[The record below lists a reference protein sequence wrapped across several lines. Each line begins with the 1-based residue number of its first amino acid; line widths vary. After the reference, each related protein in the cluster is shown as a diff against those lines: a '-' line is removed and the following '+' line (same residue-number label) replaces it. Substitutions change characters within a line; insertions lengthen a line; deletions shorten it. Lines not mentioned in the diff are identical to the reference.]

1 MKRGRYKKRSL
12 EDRIMA
18 KVKILKNGCWMWTGT
33 VDREDSGGVMKID
46 GKKFTVRR
54 ILWEIHNGRLPDKV
68 RLVARC
74 KKQKCVN
81 PAHIISPKIIEY
93 LDFVKKLTPVPPIEI
108 PDNSEAI
115 RQCRALLRFWAEV
128 SEGNLD
134 VIPDPIKKTL
144 KKLWAIY
151 DDKNSMPSYVVYK
164 DEGRHSILTG
174 I

>member
-12 EDRIMA
+12 EARIMA
-18 KVKILKNGCWMWTGT
+18 KVKILKNGCWMWKGT
-33 VDREDSGGVMKID
+33 VNKGRDSGVITVN
-46 GKKFTVRR
+46 GKKLTVRR
-54 ILWEIHNGRLPDKV
+54 ELWKIHNGCLPDKV
-68 RLVARC
+68 RLMTRC
-74 KKQKCVN
+74 KKGGCVN
-81 PAHIISPKIIEY
+81 PAHIISVKIVEH

-115 RQCRALLRFWAEV
+115 RQCRVLLRFWAEV

-151 DDKNSMPSYVVYK
+151 DDKNSMPSYIVYK